1 MPCNLGIRIPLVDVS
16 GDDGSLGWDSVNQI
30 RNVNLRILV
39 YLNPSNIDKTTHKF
53 RLQGDSGFLLVKNSI
68 LALNKRQ
75 NWHFYLLVP
84 DLECWPDKPKN
95 VTLVPYPYVNDAL
108 NSRFHFDTN
117 ALCEYFNNYA
127 HDIDLIWTM
136 LPEQAGALRAFANK
150 RREEIPI
157 FSYINWWD
165 YRSADKGYE
174 PSYLWR
180 LVDGFENSD
189 LVGVQSEWMLEC
201 LKNDPRLA
209 KNADLGKARV
219 IPPKT
224 HKTDIKGKS
233 GYFIAFPHRIS
244 QESGFHE
251 FMDLVRDRL
260 KFKVWVSNLNN
271 APIENEPMVDS
282 GMIESHDDY
291 YTYLSKSRFGVSYH
305 VGYSM
310 WSMSVLDMMA
320 VGKVVL
326 VPNKSAFP
334 EMFGNGYPFYFS
346 NKEQFLDKFEY
357 LQTCAQEELEMWG
370 ERNRMLAQKYFSW
383 DKQAEDLEQIFLGLV
398 AQGSEQGTHNPL
410 VIGSNPIRPRTTKKT
425 PSVLA
430 KVKEFGK
437 IYKTDLINKNITD
450 FGRQCSR
457 AWNKCRIEM
466 MRDHGIMDDHESE
479 LTIFF
484 TPENKD
490 KAILARP
497 EKVPTRFDLRSKAKP
512 DLMPELF

>member
-1 MPCNLGIRIPLVDVS
+1 M
-16 GDDGSLGWDSVNQI
+16 
-30 RNVNLRILV
+30 NLRILV

-117 ALCEYFNNYA
+117 ALCDYFNNYA

-136 LPEQAGALRAFANK
+136 LPEQAGSLRAFANK

-201 LKNDPRLA
+201 LKNDPKLA

-224 HKTDIKGKS
+224 NKTDIKGQY
-233 GYFIAFPHRIS
+233 GDFIAFPHRIS

-260 KFKVWVSNLNN
+260 KFRVWVSNLNN
-271 APIENEPMVDS
+271 ASVENEPMVDF
-282 GMIESHDDY
+282 GMIQSHDDY

-305 VGYSM
+305 TGYSM

-326 VPNKSAFP
+326 VPDKNAFP

-346 NKEQFLDKFEY
+346 NKDQFLDKFEY
-357 LQTCAQEELEMWG
+357 LQTCPTEELEMWG
-370 ERNRMLAQKYFSW
+370 EKNRMLAQKYFSW
-383 DKQAEDLEQIFLGLV
+383 ERQAEELEQIFLGLV

-430 KVKEFGK
+430 KVREFGK

-497 EKVPTRFDLRSKAKP
+497 EKVPTRFDLRSKSKS

>member
-1 MPCNLGIRIPLVDVS
+1 MVDVS
-16 GDDGSLGWDSVNQI
+16 CDDGGLGCDPTHQI
-30 RNVNLRILV
+30 RSVNLRVLV

-75 NWHFYLLVP
+75 KWHFFVLVP
-84 DLECWPDKPKN
+84 DMDCWPDRPKN

-108 NSRFHFDTN
+108 NSRFHFDSN
-117 ALCEYFNNYA
+117 SLCDYFNNYT

-136 LPEQAGALRAFANK
+136 LPEQAGSLRAFANK

-165 YRSADKGYE
+165 YRHDSNGYE

-180 LVDGFENSD
+180 LVDGFENSEV
-189 LVGVQSEWMLEC
+189 VGVQSEWMLEC
-201 LKNDPRLA
+201 LKNEPKLV
-209 KNADLGKARV
+209 KNADLAKARV

-224 HKTDIKGKS
+224 HKIDHRGKT

-244 QESGFHE
+244 QESGFSE

-271 APIENEPMVDS
+271 AGIEKEPMVDA
-282 GMIESHDDY
+282 GMIENHEDY
-291 YTYLSKSRFGVSYH
+291 YKHLANCRFGVSYH

-326 VPNKSAFP
+326 VPHKNAFP

-346 NKEQFLDKFEY
+346 GKEQFLEKFDY
-357 LQTCAQEELEMWG
+357 LQNCPAEDLEMWG

-383 DKQAEDLEQIFLGLV
+383 EKQAEDLEDIFLGLL
-398 AQGSEQGTHNPL
+398 AKSG
-410 VIGSNPIRPRTTKKT
+410 KT
-425 PSVLA
+425 EKTQSVLE
-430 KVKEFGK
+430 KVREFGK

-466 MRDHGIMDDHESE
+466 MRDYGVMDDHESE
-479 LTIFF
+479 MTLFF
-484 TPENKD
+484 TPENKG
-490 KAILARP
+490 KAIARRP
-497 EKVPTRFDLRSKAKP
+497 EKIPTKFDLRSKKNP
-512 DLMPELF
+512 DLIPELF

>member
-1 MPCNLGIRIPLVDVS
+1 
-16 GDDGSLGWDSVNQI
+16 
-30 RNVNLRILV
+30 
-39 YLNPSNIDKTTHKF
+39 
-53 RLQGDSGFLLVKNSI
+53 
-68 LALNKRQ
+68 
-75 NWHFYLLVP
+75 
-84 DLECWPDKPKN
+84 
-95 VTLVPYPYVNDAL
+95 VNDAL

-117 ALCEYFNNYA
+117 ALCEYFNNYT

-165 YRSADKGYE
+165 YRHDSNGYE

-180 LVDGFENSD
+180 LVDGFENSEV
-189 LVGVQSEWMLEC
+189 VGIQSEWMLEC
-201 LKNDPRLA
+201 LKNEPKLA
-209 KNADLGKARV
+209 KNADLAKARV

-224 HKTDIKGKS
+224 PKIDYKGKT

-244 QESGFHE
+244 QESGFSE
-251 FMDLVRDRL
+251 FMDLVRDKL

-271 APIENEPMVDS
+271 ATIEKEPMVDA
-282 GMIESHDDY
+282 GMIENHEDY
-291 YTYLSKSRFGVSYH
+291 YKHLANCRFGVSYH

-326 VPNKSAFP
+326 VPHKNAFP

-346 NKEQFLDKFEY
+346 SKEEFLQKFDY
-357 LQTCAQEELEMWG
+357 LQNCQPEDLEMWG

-383 DKQAEDLEQIFLGLV
+383 EKQAEDLGELFLGLV
-398 AQGSEQGTHNPL
+398 AKSG
-410 VIGSNPIRPRTTKKT
+410 KT
-425 PSVLA
+425 DKTSSVLE
-430 KVKEFGK
+430 KIIDFGK
-437 IYKTDLINKNITD
+437 IYKTDLINKNITS

-479 LTIFF
+479 MTLFF
-484 TPENKD
+484 TPENKS
-490 KAILARP
+490 KPIARRP
-497 EKVPTRFDLRSKAKP
+497 EKVPTKFDLHSKKEPA
-512 DLMPELF
+512 LIPELF